1 MQLFMQLIRF
11 TQLVYLYLQS
21 LTKNKKMELLED
33 SNTTNQSVASDNFI
47 IFSISG
53 GAGKN
58 IMATAVVK
66 AMKNQYPDMN
76 IVVLTAWKEVWM
88 YNPNVYRTYNF
99 QNSPYF
105 YENYIKGK
113 NVKIFSLE
121 PYQTEEYLLKKEHL
135 IYTWCKLCG
144 LEYNNEQP
152 ELFFNQREVE
162 YVQNSYVRN
171 EPILLIQTNGGADA
185 NNKYSWMRDIP
196 IGIAQQVAEAFR
208 GEVRL
213 MHIRRDDQLALQDV
227 EQFKGGLRELFILVR
242 ESKYRF
248 FNDSVAQHSATALG
262 KKSTICW
269 VKNDPNVLGYG
280 MHDNIVSDAVED
292 FNSLDF
298 SILEP
303 YDITGQIP
311 QCPFKEDAVLF
322 SVKEIVNSIRR
333 QA

>member
-1 MQLFMQLIRF
+1 
-11 TQLVYLYLQS
+11 
-21 LTKNKKMELLED
+21 MELLED
-33 SNTTNQSVASDNFI
+33 SNPTNQTFVTDNFI

-58 IMATAVVK
+58 ILATAVVK
-66 AMKNQYPDMN
+66 AIKAQYPDMN
-76 IVVLTAWKEVWM
+76 IVVLTAWKDVWM
-88 YNPNVYRTYNF
+88 YNPNVYRSYNF

-135 IYTWCKLCG
+135 IYTWCKLFG
-144 LEYNNEQP
+144 IEYNGEQP

-162 YVQNSYVRN
+162 YVQNNYVRN

-196 IGIAQQVAEAFR
+196 IGVAQQVAEAFR

-213 MHIRRDDQLALQDV
+213 MHLRREEQLPMQNV
-227 EQFKGGLRELFILVR
+227 EQFAGGLREMFILIR
-242 ESKYRF
+242 ESKYRL
-248 FNDSVAQHSATALG
+248 FNDSVAQHAATALSR
-262 KKSTICW
+262 KSTVCW
-269 VKNDPNVLGYG
+269 VKNDPKVLGYE

-292 FNSLDF
+292 FNTLDF
-298 SILEP
+298 SLLEP

-311 QCPFKEDAVLF
+311 QCPFKEDTQLF
-322 SVKEIVNSIRR
+322 NIEQIVNSIRN